1 LKPEEVLDF
10 IKKSGRPLSFRE
22 ISESFGLKA
31 SERKKL
37 KRMLKELLSQGKILR
52 NRKGLYLTIKEAK
65 LITGFFEAHKN
76 GFGFVIP
83 DSPKETDI
91 FIPPHATMGAM
102 HGDRVVARVEQRKK
116 REGRIVRILE
126 RATRRV
132 VGIVEK
138 SGPIFYIQ
146 PRKKNINQQ
155 IVIASGDIKVNPGS
169 LVLAEIVTYQAVN
182 KPLVAKILKVFEK
195 PKTPKEDIEILT
207 YEYEL
212 PKKFSK
218 EVSNFSEELSLK
230 GISKKQFKNRVDLR
244 ELPTVTIDGENAKD
258 FDDAVSIKK
267 IRNGFILWVHIAD
280 VSHYIK
286 WNSTIDGEARHR
298 GTSVYLPDR
307 VIPMLPPELSEN
319 LCSLL
324 PKIPRLTFTVEMH
337 FSNSG
342 ERKESLFYPSIIQTA
357 ERMTYTSVK
366 KILIDKDKE
375 EIKRYKPLVP
385 YFEKMAELCEILK
398 NKRKKRGS
406 LDFDLPEPEV
416 LLDIK
421 GDPHAIIKAER
432 NLAHFIIEEFM
443 IAANEA
449 VAEFLYSNNIPS
461 LYRVHEEPETNK
473 IQYITRIVKN
483 LGILKQDLKPSDFHE
498 FIEIIKGTPYEE
510 IVNYLIL
517 RSLKQ
522 ARYSSENV
530 GHFGLASE
538 CYTHFT
544 SPIRRY
550 PDLVVHRILK
560 EFLQKGKITKERQ
573 KELKEILPHI
583 AIHSSRM
590 ERRADEVERDAIQIM
605 RVWFMKDKVGEEFEG
620 RVTMVTPEGLRVRLE
635 EYYIEGF
642 LHLSHMIDDF
652 YQFDEKRY
660 CLIGLKKKRK
670 FTIGTK
676 LNVRVSKVSL
686 EEREIIFDLL

>member
-1 LKPEEVLDF
+1 MKPEEVLEF

-22 ISESFGLKA
+22 ISDFFALKA

-37 KRMLKELLSQGKILR
+37 KRTLKELLLQGKILR
-52 NRKGLYLTIKEAK
+52 NRKNLYLTIKEAK
-65 LITGFFEAHKN
+65 LVTGFFEAHRN

-91 FIPPHATMGAM
+91 FIPPHATMGAV
-102 HGDRVVARVEQRKK
+102 HGDRVVARLEQKRR
-116 REGRIVRILE
+116 REGRIIRILE
-126 RATRRV
+126 RAVRKI
-132 VGIVEK
+132 VGVVEK
-138 SGPIFYIQ
+138 TGPIFTVQ
-146 PRKKNINQQ
+146 PRKRNFNQQ
-155 IVIASGDIKVNPGS
+155 IVLAPSEIKIKSGD
-169 LVLAEIVTYQAVN
+169 LVLAEISSYTSGN
-182 KPLVAKILKVFEK
+182 KPLVAKVLKIFEK
-195 PKTPKEDIEILT
+195 PKTPKEDIEILIH
-207 YEYEL
+207 EYEL
-212 PKKFSK
+212 PKKFSQNCLMLSK
-218 EVSNFSEELSLK
+218 ELAQK
-230 GISKKQFKNRVDLR
+230 GISKRQIKNRVDLR

-267 IRNGFILWVHIAD
+267 TKNGFILWVHIAD
-280 VSHYIK
+280 VSHYVK
-286 WNSTIDGEARHR
+286 WKNPIDEEAKLRA
-298 GTSVYLPDR
+298 TSVYLPDR
-307 VIPMLPPELSEN
+307 VIPMLPPDLSEN
-319 LCSLL
+319 FCSLL
-324 PKIPRLTFTVEMH
+324 PKTPRLTFTVEIH

-342 ERKESLFYPSIIQTA
+342 ERKEALFYPSIIKTA

-366 KILIDKDKE
+366 KILIDNDKE
-375 EIKRYKPLVP
+375 EIKKYKSLVP
-385 YFEKMAELCEILK
+385 HFEKMAELCELLK

-421 GDPHAIIKAER
+421 GDPHAIITAER

-461 LYRVHEEPETNK
+461 LYRVHEEPEANK

-483 LGILKQDLKPSDFHE
+483 LGILKQELTPSDFHE
-498 FIEIIKGTPYEE
+498 FLEIIKGTPYEE

-522 ARYSSENV
+522 ARYSYENV

-560 EFLQKGKITKERQ
+560 EFLQKGKITKEKE
-573 KELKEILPHI
+573 KELEEILPDI

-590 ERRADEVERDAIQIM
+590 ERRADEIERDAIQVM

-620 RVTMVTPEGLRVRLE
+620 KVTMVTPEGLRVRLE

-642 LHLSHMIDDF
+642 LHVSHMTDDF
-652 YQFDEKRY
+652 YQFDEKKY

-676 LNVRVSKVSL
+676 LHVRVSKVSL

>member
-1 LKPEEVLDF
+1 MKPEEVLDL
-10 IKKSGRPLSFRE
+10 IKKAGRPLSFKE
-22 ISESFGLKA
+22 ISDFFSLRA

-37 KRMLKELLSQGKILR
+37 KRLLRELILEGKILR
-52 NRKGLYLTIKEAK
+52 NRKGLYLTTKEAK
-65 LITGFFEAHKN
+65 LITGFFESHKN
-76 GFGFVIP
+76 GYGFVIP

-102 HGDRVVARVEQRKK
+102 HGDRVVAKLESRKK
-116 REGRIVRILE
+116 KEGRIIRILE
-126 RATRRV
+126 RATKKI
-132 VGIVEK
+132 VGVVEK
-138 SGPIFYIQ
+138 SGPILYIQ

-155 IVIASGDIKVNPGS
+155 IVIASNTKVNPGS
-169 LVLAEIVTYQAVN
+169 LVLAEIVTYQDSN
-182 KPLVAKILKVFEK
+182 KPLVAKILKVFEE
-195 PKTPKEDIEILT
+195 PKTSIEDIEILIH
-207 YEYEL
+207 EYDL

-218 EVSNFSEELSLK
+218 NVLDTSEKLLIK
-230 GISKKQFKNRVDLR
+230 GISKKEFKNRVDLR
-244 ELPTVTIDGENAKD
+244 ELTTVTIDGENAKD

-267 IRNGFILWVHIAD
+267 TRKGFILWVHIAD
-280 VSHYIK
+280 VSHYVK
-286 WNSTIDGEARHR
+286 WNDPIDKEAKVRA
-298 GTSVYLPDR
+298 TSIYMPDR
-307 VIPMLPPELSEN
+307 VIPMLPPQLSEN
-319 LCSLL
+319 LCSLV
-324 PKIPRLTFTVEMH
+324 PKKPRLTFTVEIH

-342 ERKESLFYPSIIQTA
+342 ERKKTIFYPSIIQTA

-366 KILIDKDKE
+366 KILIDRDKE
-375 EIKRYKPLVP
+375 EIEKYKNLVS
-385 YFEKMAELCEILK
+385 YFEEMAELCEILK
-398 NKRKKRGS
+398 SKRKKRGS

-421 GDPHAIIKAER
+421 GDPQAIIKAER

-449 VAEFLYSNNIPS
+449 VAEFLYSNKIPC
-461 LYRVHEEPETNK
+461 LYRVHEEPEANK
-473 IQYITRIVKN
+473 IHYITRILKN
-483 LGILKQDLKPSDFHE
+483 LGILKKDLKPSDFHE
-498 FIEIIKGTPYEE
+498 LLEIVKGTPYEE
-510 IVNYLIL
+510 TVNYLIL

-522 ARYSSENV
+522 ARYSPENV

-550 PDLVVHRILK
+550 PDLIVHRILK
-560 EFLQKGKITKERQ
+560 EFLQKGKLTKEKR
-573 KELKEILPHI
+573 KELEETLPNI

-590 ERRADEVERDAIQIM
+590 ERKADEVERDAIQIM
-605 RVWFMKDKVGEEFEG
+605 RVWFMKDRVAEEFEG
-620 RVTMVTPEGLRVRLE
+620 KVIMVSPDGIRVRLN

-642 LHLSHMIDDF
+642 IHISHMIDDF

-670 FTIGTK
+670 FTIGTPVK
-676 LNVRVSKVSL
+676 VKVSKVNL